1 MISDGHDMFG
11 MNPAGGNSLINT
23 TPIYYFDLGQK
34 TKFEKGDKK
43 PDVSVSEIEE
53 ITGMKRRKGEST
65 TAYQARVMKDYKAPV
80 TAGDVAE
87 SAKNVAGA
95 GLLLSQIQEDEE

>member
-1 MISDGHDMFG
+1 MISAGHELSSMT
-11 MNPAGGNSLINT
+11 PAGGNSLINT
-23 TPIYYFDLGQK
+23 TPIYSFDLGQK
-34 TKFEKGDKK
+34 TKFEKEGKK

-65 TAYQARVMKDYKAPV
+65 TAYQTRVMKGYRAPV

-87 SAKNVAGA
+87 SAKNVGRT
-95 GLLLSQIQEDEE
+95 GLLVSQIQEDEE